1 MMNIINITLKNKVMT
16 LKNLIEMR
24 QITLNDSK
32 FDIKKLLG
40 TLLMLH

>member
-1 MMNIINITLKNKVMT
+1 MTLKNKFMT

-24 QITLNDSK
+24 QITLNDPK

-40 TLLMLH
+40 ILINLYGGDY